1 MGPGVAAKP
10 ALGTRTSPCRWRRLK
25 AIVHRQLMGWP
36 FNSVCRVLSPDS
48 DISSRDRMLRRRAQG
63 NPHAEGLAAKFGTRT
78 YEGWLG
84 STI

>member
-1 MGPGVAAKP
+1 MNSLTGSFLHRAWYGGQARAKDVRAC
-10 ALGTRTSPCRWRRLK
+10 AL
-25 AIVHRQLMGWP
+25 LMAWSFDSG
-36 FNSVCRVLSPDS
+36 CRVLPPDS

-63 NPHAEGLAAKFGTRT
+63 NPHAEGLAAKFGIRT